1 MSPENVGIAIND
13 GKIDVKDAASLQIIY
28 LIDQEGKYCFDLKI
42 KGQLELIETYDFKV
56 PASLVKNIEVLQNSN
71 ILNYPASNI
80 LSSPHPSVSI
90 YSLHHSYNKNNPA

>member
-1 MSPENVGIAIND
+1 MKQLKEIKNYLVFHNGTIECHPENVGIAIND

-56 PASLVKNIEVLQNSN
+56 PASLVKNIEVLQN
-71 ILNYPASNI
+71 ITIIKA
-80 LSSPHPSVSI
+80 VSTG
-90 YSLHHSYNKNNPA
+90 LLK